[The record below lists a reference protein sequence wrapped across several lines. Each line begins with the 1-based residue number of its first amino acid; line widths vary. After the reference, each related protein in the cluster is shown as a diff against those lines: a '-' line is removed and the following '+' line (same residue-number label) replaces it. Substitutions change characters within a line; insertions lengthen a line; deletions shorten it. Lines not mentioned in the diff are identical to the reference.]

1 MYDVIIIGGGV
12 IGGMI
17 ARSLMRYDCSVLIL
31 EKHND
36 VGEETSSANSAIV
49 HSGYDPK
56 PGTNKA
62 KFNVL
67 GNKMMGE
74 VAKDLDVPFKRIG
87 SLTVAFSPE
96 EVDTLRSLKER
107 AIGNGV
113 KARIVEGDELK
124 ELEPNL
130 SNEALTALFCEDSGI
145 VDPFL
150 LTVSAF
156 ENAIDNGAKL
166 LLNEE
171 VISIGKIDGGYS
183 VKTISGEEFVSHTL
197 IDAAGLYSDKIVS
210 LLEEPNFKITPRKGE
225 YVVLDHFSTNWIKH
239 TLFMVP
245 NKVGKGVLVSP
256 TTSYNYLIGPSNDES
271 SEEDVSVD
279 PSTIEEI
286 KNKAAKL
293 VKNIPYTETI
303 KEFAGVRANTDNGD
317 FIIEESKIN
326 LGFYIVGGIMSPG
339 LASSP
344 AIGEYV
350 ADMIKKRLN
359 LDLNLKFNPKIR
371 PHFHLGK
378 SQEYLK
384 MIAKDER
391 YGHMICRCEKVSE
404 GEIVDAIKR
413 NCGAR
418 NIKGVRKRLRAGF
431 GRCQGSFCQEEIARI
446 LARELDVPLNEVLY
460 GDIETPIVEYPSK
473 EKR

>member
-1 MYDVIIIGGGV
+1 
-12 IGGMI
+12 
-17 ARSLMRYDCSVLIL
+17 
-31 EKHND
+31 
-36 VGEETSSANSAIV
+36 
-49 HSGYDPK
+49 
-56 PGTNKA
+56 
-62 KFNVL
+62 
-67 GNKMMGE
+67 MMGE

-87 SLTVAFSPE
+87 SLTVAFSPG
-96 EVDTLRSLKER
+96 EVDTLQSLKER

-130 SNEALTALFCEDSGI
+130 SNDALAALLCEDSGI

-183 VKTISGEEFVSHTL
+183 VKTKSGEEFISRTL
-197 IDAAGLYSDKIVS
+197 VDAAGLYSDKIVS
-210 LLEEPNFKITPRKGE
+210 LLEEPNFRITPRKGE

-245 NKVGKGVLVSP
+245 TKVGKGVLVSP

-271 SEEDVSVD
+271 SEEDVSTD

-359 LDLNLKFNPKIR
+359 LGLNLKFNPKIR

-446 LARELDVPLNEVLY
+446 LAGELDVPLNEVLY
-460 GDIETPIVEYPSK
+460 GDIGTAIVEYPSK